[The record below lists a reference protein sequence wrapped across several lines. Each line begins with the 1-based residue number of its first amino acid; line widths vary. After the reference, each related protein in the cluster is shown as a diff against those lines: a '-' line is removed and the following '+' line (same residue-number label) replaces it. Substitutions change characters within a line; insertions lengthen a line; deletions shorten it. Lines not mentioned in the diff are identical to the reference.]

1 MKKIVV
7 TTTKKVVCEIRY
19 AESTLCPDQIK
30 EFVKKQNLI
39 PEYDEIHTDMVNSVI
54 LFIKYTHNFTVKV

>member
-19 AESTLCPDQIK
+19 SESTLCPDKIK
-30 EFVKKQNLI
+30 EFVKEQNLI

-54 LFIKYTHNFTVKV
+54 LFIKYTHTFTVKL